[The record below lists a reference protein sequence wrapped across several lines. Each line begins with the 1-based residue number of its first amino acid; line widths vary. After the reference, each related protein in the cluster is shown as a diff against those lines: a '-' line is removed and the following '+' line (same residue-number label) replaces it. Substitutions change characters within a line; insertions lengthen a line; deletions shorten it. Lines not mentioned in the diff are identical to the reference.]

1 LANSNEHVPEVE
13 QNNRTLQEQM
23 RVIFHSLPFQAI
35 PAILIRYLAS
45 ETAEKLKFFPAIG
58 GISSYYSPHKILT
71 KQSLDYEKHC
81 TIPQFSYVLAHGEPS
96 PKNTQASCKLDC
108 IYLHPVHSQQVSHC
122 LYNLATNQVLSH
134 RQVTVIPMTA
144 AVIEIVQQLAKEYGM
159 NRLALHSKD
168 GKLFY
173 DSTWIAGV
181 DYTDDFYDDIYQDQD
196 YEDKEQQDTDL
207 EAQQKQSLLQQ
218 MTHWV
223 LYFGQN
229 IS

>member
-1 LANSNEHVPEVE
+1 
-13 QNNRTLQEQM
+13 
-23 RVIFHSLPFQAI
+23 
-35 PAILIRYLAS
+35 
-45 ETAEKLKFFPAIG
+45 
-58 GISSYYSPHKILT
+58 
-71 KQSLDYEKHC
+71 
-81 TIPQFSYVLAHGEPS
+81 
-96 PKNTQASCKLDC
+96 
-108 IYLHPVHSQQVSHC
+108 
-122 LYNLATNQVLSH
+122 
-134 RQVTVIPMTA
+134 MTA